1 MEGICNLILWLVW
14 ICSKNISCFLIIVV
28 YIIVLDDVKWGIIF
42 YWCGLYNLILY
53 VIYVVIGWVFLK
65 MYEIFMI
72 YEEYLFERFV
82 LINGFEVLVERWG
95 KLG

>member
-1 MEGICNLILWLVW
+1 MLWLVE
-14 ICSKNISCFLIIVV
+14 C
-28 YIIVLDDVKWGIIF
+28 
-42 YWCGLYNLILY
+42 
-53 VIYVVIGWVFLK
+53 FLK

-95 KLG
+95 ILG